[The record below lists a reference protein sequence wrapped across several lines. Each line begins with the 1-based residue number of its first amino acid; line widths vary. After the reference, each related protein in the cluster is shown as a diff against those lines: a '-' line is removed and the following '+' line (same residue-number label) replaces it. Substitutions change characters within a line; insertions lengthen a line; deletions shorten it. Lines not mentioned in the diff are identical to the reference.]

1 MTTTNKIGVSEKK
14 KPIGAIT
21 SIEASN
27 STKRNSFHII
37 KNKEGLKESVV
48 YTVEKGKD
56 GKAKMYRQSLW
67 YVKVANPPYIDSATG
82 KPLMSPNAPHKGRVI
97 QTRKPYVYRRLN
109 KEELEEY
116 GKSEAKILVN
126 DKDFDKSGKRAF
138 ADGVKEINKRRRRFK
153 PEYKVNTKWY

>member
-1 MTTTNKIGVSEKK
+1 
-14 KPIGAIT
+14 
-21 SIEASN
+21 
-27 STKRNSFHII
+27 
-37 KNKEGLKESVV
+37 
-48 YTVEKGKD
+48 
-56 GKAKMYRQSLW
+56 
-67 YVKVANPPYIDSATG
+67 
-82 KPLMSPNAPHKGRVI
+82 MSPNAPHKGRVI

-126 DKDFDKSGKRAF
+126 DKDFDKSGTRAF